1 VFDLI
6 ADGAKN
12 LVRRIG
18 WHWKND
24 CTPHTVAATALGADF
39 DATVAKLAG
48 IGRVMEI
55 LLG

>member
-1 VFDLI
+1 LEKRLY
-6 ADGAKN
+6 APHSRTHRP
-12 LVRRIG
+12 RR
-18 WHWKND
+18 KSAL
-24 CTPHTVAATALGADF
+24 AAYVDGADF